1 MVQTLAALD
10 LFPQPMER
18 AEVLHT
24 PRYTSE
30 DRWKSILDNF
40 LLVLSSQ
47 ILKFPRKFYTLF
59 TADDLPILPGAP

>member
-1 MVQTLAALD
+1 MVQTLESLNI
-10 LFPQPMER
+10 FPQLMER

-30 DRWKSILDNF
+30 DRWKSILVNF

-47 ILKFPRKFYTLF
+47 ISTFPKISPTLF
-59 TADDLPILPGAP
+59 TVGDLSILPGAP

>member
-1 MVQTLAALD
+1 MAQTLTALD
-10 LFPQPMER
+10 IFPQPLDR

-47 ILKFPRKFYTLF
+47 ISTFPNISPTLF
-59 TADDLPILPGAP
+59 TVGDLSILPGAP